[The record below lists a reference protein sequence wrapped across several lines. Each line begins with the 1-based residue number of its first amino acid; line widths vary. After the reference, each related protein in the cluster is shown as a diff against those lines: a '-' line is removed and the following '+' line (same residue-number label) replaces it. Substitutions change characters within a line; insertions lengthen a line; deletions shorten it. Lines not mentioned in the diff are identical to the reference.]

1 MPLSLEQVQIQT
13 QRLVMTPQ
21 MQLSIKLLQMN
32 TLEMEQLAQ
41 QEILENPFLEI
52 EEEET
57 EAERSAD
64 AEEKEEETA
73 SAAEGAP
80 AEAQPSEKVLEKD
93 SEETM
98 ITAADTSADETE
110 RVPPSLDSNEGAETF
125 DNVDVEW
132 DDYFEEMVT
141 RSPSVREQP
150 EEERDFTEYTATRR
164 SLYDHLRWQ
173 LSVSALEG
181 KDREIGEFLI
191 GNIDDNGYLKT
202 TVEEVAQRLQVSA
215 DQVEHVL
222 AIIQT
227 FDPTGVGARSL
238 AECLLIQ
245 LQSRGI
251 KDPIYHEILTKHLG
265 RLGQQRFGEIARA
278 LNVDEERVLEALREI
293 RRCEPKPGR
302 SITKDTPRYVEPDIF
317 VKKVDGRY
325 LYFLNEGDLRHL
337 RINGYYRHLMQSG
350 DGMADEEREYYR
362 DKYRS
367 AVWLIRNIERRK
379 GTILRV
385 TEAIMDYQK
394 DFLEKGLEH
403 LRPLTL
409 RQIAETVGMH
419 EATIARVTANKY
431 VETPRG
437 VFLLKYFFSSS
448 LDRTDG
454 SSVSSRSIKEMIR
467 KMVADEDVKTPLT
480 DSAIAR
486 TLEQRG
492 FKIARRT
499 VAKYRDSLKILPA
512 NLRRKVAR
520 R

>member
-1 MPLSLEQVQIQT
+1 
-13 QRLVMTPQ
+13 MTPQ

-32 TLEMEQLAQ
+32 TLEMEQLAR

-52 EEEET
+52 EEEED
-57 EAERSAD
+57 EAESGPAVEE
-64 AEEKEEETA
+64 EEKETASTATVAPTDSLPADERPGEETGDTRTDTTEAA
-73 SAAEGAP
+73 SD
-80 AEAQPSEKVLEKD
+80 EADP
-93 SEETM
+93 
-98 ITAADTSADETE
+98 
-110 RVPPSLDSNEGAETF
+110 VPPPLDSNEGAETF

-132 DDYFEEMVT
+132 DNYFEERQT
-141 RSPSVREQP
+141 RFASVRQQP
-150 EEERDFTEYTATRR
+150 EEDRDFTEYTATRR
-164 SLYDHLRWQ
+164 SLYDHLMWQ
-173 LSVSALEG
+173 LRVSALEQ

-191 GNIDDNGYLKT
+191 GNIDDNGYLNT
-202 TVEEVAQRLQVSA
+202 TVEETALRFDASTE
-215 DQVEHVL
+215 QVEHVL
-222 AIIQT
+222 GIIQT
-227 FDPTGVGARSL
+227 FDPTGVGARNL

-245 LQSRGI
+245 LESRGL
-251 KDPIYHEILTKHLG
+251 KDPIYRAILTEHFDRLG
-265 RLGQQRFGEIARA
+265 RQKFGEIAHR
-278 LNVDEERVLEALREI
+278 LNVEEERVFEVLREI

-317 VKKVDGRY
+317 VKKIDNRY
-325 LYFLNEGDLRHL
+325 HYFLDEGDLRHL
-337 RINGYYRHLMQSG
+337 HINGYYRHLMQSG
-350 DGMADEEREYYR
+350 DGMTNEERDYYR
-362 DKYRS
+362 EKYRS

-385 TEAIMDYQK
+385 TEAIMEFQK
-394 DFLEKGLEH
+394 DFLEKGTEH

-437 VFLLKYFFSSS
+437 VFPLKYFFSSS
-448 LDRTDG
+448 LDRSDG
-454 SSVSSRSIKEMIR
+454 GSVSSRSVKEIIR
-467 KMVADEDVKTPLT
+467 KMIVKENTRAPLT
-480 DSAIAR
+480 DSAIAK

-512 NLRRKVAR
+512 NLRRKTER